1 MSIATFHSLSGEPV
15 FSLIDDCQKSNH
27 VDDQYGRNGKR
38 FLTNSNQSTMKAT
51 VTKQE
56 LLMLSF

>member
-1 MSIATFHSLSGEPV
+1 MSIATFHLLGGEPV
-15 FSLIDDCQKSNH
+15 ISLIDDCQKSYH

-51 VTKQE
+51 VTI
-56 LLMLSF
+56 